1 MASLGSDPTGT
12 IVKPAMVALL
22 VVSGVTGI
30 MMLTHRY
37 SDLVRFAHEWLSVL
51 FIVAALWLFLSN
63 WRAVARSFKRSAGR
77 GAFGIALMASVAL
90 TGMTGNA
97 QHVSPT
103 TVLQV
108 LSNAPLEKAAPA
120 FGLEPETAL
129 EMLHQAGIKASLGD
143 TLSTIGARNGTNGA
157 EIASRLAEQAQASE

>member
-1 MASLGSDPTGT
+1 MDSRGSDPTDT
-12 IVKPAMVALL
+12 IVKPAMIALL

-51 FIVAALWLFLSN
+51 FIVAALWLLVRN
-63 WRAVARSFKRSAGR
+63 WRIFARSFKRGSGR
-77 GAFGIALMASVAL
+77 GAFGIALVASVAL

-103 TVLQV
+103 TVLQA
-108 LSNAPLEKAAPA
+108 LSSAPLEKAAPA

-129 EMLHQAGIKASLGD
+129 AVLHQAGIKASLGD